1 MKFGWSTDQIANII
15 TFMVLCGHSKILS
28 SAFLAMALICLCQ
41 AASLAADVV
50 SVDSAVKSPKELDQ
64 PDSFSERESYGLLL
78 LWNGMRKKDSML
90 SRMVDQFVDPSTGYS
105 YQRKKEIDE
114 EAVLSEPGTYNMR
127 ILRLPVN
134 LRNQHNLLLGSRIKP
149 FVKKLTAA
157 YRRYLDARQKLAG
170 AKEDDQATATKE
182 LADSEKNLVQLSGS
196 EAVYNMKQVLA
207 SSKPKQLLQIFL
219 ESREE
224 IRI

>member
-1 MKFGWSTDQIANII
+1 MKN
-15 TFMVLCGHSKILS
+15 CRHSKILGY
-28 SAFLAMALICLCQ
+28 AFLAMALLCLFSPG
-41 AASLAADVV
+41 ALAADAV

-64 PDSFSERESYGLLL
+64 PDNFSERECYGLLL
-78 LWNGMRKKDSML
+78 LWNGMKKKDSTL
-90 SRMVDQFVDPSTGYS
+90 SRMVDQYVDPSTGHS
-105 YQRKKEIDE
+105 YQRKKQIDE
-114 EAVLSEPGTYNMR
+114 EAVLPEPGTYNMR
-127 ILRLPVN
+127 FPRLPVN

-149 FVKKLTAA
+149 FVKKLAAA
-157 YRRYLDARQKLAG
+157 YRSYLDARQKAAG
-170 AKEDDQATATKE
+170 AKNDDQSTAKKE

-196 EAVYNMKQVLA
+196 EAVYNMKEVLA

>member
-1 MKFGWSTDQIANII
+1 MKN
-15 TFMVLCGHSKILS
+15 CRHSKILGY
-28 SAFLAMALICLCQ
+28 AFLAMALLCLCQ

-64 PDSFSERESYGLLL
+64 PDNFSERECYGLLL
-78 LWNGMRKKDSML
+78 LWNGMKKKDSTL
-90 SRMVDQFVDPSTGYS
+90 SRMVDQYVDPSTGHS
-105 YQRKKEIDE
+105 YQRKKQIDE
-114 EAVLSEPGTYNMR
+114 EAVLPEPGTYNMR
-127 ILRLPVN
+127 FPRLSAD
-134 LRNQHNLLLGSRIKP
+134 LRNRNNLLLSIRIKP

-157 YRRYLDARQKLAG
+157 YRSYLDTRQKAAG
-170 AKEDDQATATKE
+170 AKNDDQATATKE
-182 LADSEKNLVQLSGS
+182 LADSENKLVQLSGS